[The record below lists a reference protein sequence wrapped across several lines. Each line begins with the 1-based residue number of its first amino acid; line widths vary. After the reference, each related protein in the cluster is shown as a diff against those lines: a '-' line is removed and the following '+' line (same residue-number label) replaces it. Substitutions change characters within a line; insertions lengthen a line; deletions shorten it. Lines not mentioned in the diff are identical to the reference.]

1 MSIEAPT
8 RLNYR
13 AASEL
18 SYGRPEAA
26 YGSENAKP
34 CGLEAP
40 ICACRKTLDR
50 NDDLRKLQQYR

>member
-1 MSIEAPT
+1 MSIEVPT
-8 RLNYR
+8 QSNYR

-18 SYGRPEAA
+18 SYERPEAA

-40 ICACRKTLDR
+40 ICACRKILDR
-50 NDDLRKLQQYR
+50 NYDLRKLQ